1 MNKGAQIILAVTVVI
16 IVIIIATRIYLKI
29 SPPGNQTGPP
39 EKATLSYVATTS
51 AVLAG
56 IALQQGYY
64 QEEGLLITP
73 RTKEIGKAALEDV
86 LEGKADFGTSAGTP
100 IMMAI
105 MKGGKI
111 SILATIQTSNK
122 YNAIVARK
130 DSGILKP
137 LDLKGKRIA
146 VSPGTTSEFF
156 MDAYLSG
163 QGIAG
168 EDFEKVYLDPEH
180 LQDALSGGGGRV
192 DAVSVFQPSL
202 IRTEKR
208 LGDLVVSFYDE
219 NIYTWTFNVVAKQE
233 FVRDNPEKVKKL
245 LRALVKAEDF
255 VNKNPEEAQR
265 MVADYSGMN
274 PALIDEIWDSM
285 KLSVTLNQL
294 LVLALEDES
303 RWAIE
308 CDIIAANKI
317 PNYLDYIYFDGLEAV
332 KPKAVRILR

>member
-1 MNKGAQIILAVTVVI
+1 
-16 IVIIIATRIYLKI
+16 
-29 SPPGNQTGPP
+29 
-39 EKATLSYVATTS
+39 
-51 AVLAG
+51 
-56 IALQQGYY
+56 
-64 QEEGLLITP
+64 
-73 RTKEIGKAALEDV
+73 
-86 LEGKADFGTSAGTP
+86 
-100 IMMAI
+100 
-105 MKGGKI
+105 
-111 SILATIQTSNK
+111 
-122 YNAIVARK
+122 
-130 DSGILKP
+130 
-137 LDLKGKRIA
+137 
-146 VSPGTTSEFF
+146 

-180 LQDALSGGGGRV
+180 LQDALINSGGRV

-202 IRTEKR
+202 IQMEKR

-308 CDIIAANKI
+308 CGIITANVI